1 LNLQPPFSAVPW
13 PGRSVTR
20 PRCIVLSEQGEGE
33 LARGAYSCLASVEEL
48 ELRSERF
55 PRPGEALPSA
65 DVIIVP
71 VAAITMQRTVDLL
84 ARVRLEAPRTSILVI
99 GEALTQE
106 QILRVLTAGAYDFV
120 SAPYLKAELVTRTL
134 RGVGLVQSKPP
145 EDIRSLL
152 SPRAGGLIGNSP
164 AFLKQMARLPLLAGC
179 DAGVL
184 ILGETGTGKEL
195 FAQAVH
201 YLSARVSRPWVP
213 VNCAAIPVELIES
226 ELFGHTRGAYTTAHS
241 AREGLIAAAE
251 SGTLFL
257 DEIGSLP
264 LSAQG
269 KLLRFL
275 QEREYRPVG
284 SNTLRRA
291 DVRVIAASNQ
301 DLAALV
307 ARDRFRQDLYFR
319 LNVLTLTL
327 SPLRERRED
336 IPTLAQYF
344 VKRFATEFGRPVQ
357 GLTPL
362 ALGRLIAHSWPG
374 NVREF
379 SHAIERAVLLANGPY
394 ITPADIEVGEE
405 LAPLD
410 DSFQAAKARVVEQ
423 FERSY
428 IEQILIACDG
438 NITHAAQA
446 AKKNRRALWELMR
459 KHRIEA
465 KRFRSSENGG
475 AKSVASA

>member
-1 LNLQPPFSAVPW
+1 LQPSFSAEAG
-13 PGRSVTR
+13 PGRGVTR
-20 PRCIVLSEQGEGE
+20 PCCVVLSGPGEDA
-33 LARGAYSCLASVEEL
+33 LARDAHSCLASVGLL
-48 ELRSERF
+48 ELRSARL
-55 PRPGEALPSA
+55 PRSEEPLPSA
-65 DVIIVP
+65 DVLV
-71 VAAITMQRTVDLL
+71 VSADSAGLRRAIDLL
-84 ARVRLEAPRTSILVI
+84 ARVRLEASRASVLVL
-99 GEALTQE
+99 GKALSRE
-106 QILRVLTAGAYDFV
+106 QILAVLTAGAYDFV
-120 SAPYLKAELVTRTL
+120 SAPFLEAELAARTL
-134 RGVGLVQSKPP
+134 RGVGLVQSGPP
-145 EDIRSLL
+145 EDIRPLL
-152 SPRAGGLIGNSP
+152 SPRAGGLVGNSP

-195 FAQAVH
+195 FAQAIH

-213 VNCAAIPVELIES
+213 VNCAAIPIELIEA
-226 ELFGHTRGAYTTAHS
+226 ELFGHTRGAYTTAHT

-251 SGTLFL
+251 GGTLFL

-264 LSAQG
+264 LSAQA

-301 DLAALV
+301 DLASLV
-307 ARDRFRQDLYFR
+307 AKDRFRQDLYFR
-319 LNVLTLTL
+319 LNVLTLML

-344 VKRFATEFGRPVQ
+344 VKRFATEFGRAVQ

-362 ALGRLIAHSWPG
+362 ALGRLLAHSWPG

-394 ITPADIEVGEE
+394 ITPAEIEVGEE
-405 LAPLD
+405 RAPLEE
-410 DSFQAAKARVVEQ
+410 SFQAAKARVVEQ

-465 KRFRSSENGG
+465 KRFRSSESGG
-475 AKSVASA
+475 AKSAASA

>member
-1 LNLQPPFSAVPW
+1 M
-13 PGRSVTR
+13 TR

-33 LARGAYSCLASVEEL
+33 LARGAHACLASVQEL
-48 ELRSERF
+48 ELRSERL
-55 PRPGEALPSA
+55 PRPGEALPPA
-65 DVIIVP
+65 DVIIMP
-71 VAAITMQRTVDLL
+71 VAAFTLQRSVDLL
-84 ARVRLEAPRTSILVI
+84 TRVRLEAPRTSVLVI

-106 QILRVLTAGAYDFV
+106 QMLRVLTAGAYDFV
-120 SAPYLKAELVTRTL
+120 SAPYLKAELVARTL
-134 RGVGLVQSKPP
+134 RGVGLVQSRPP

-241 AREGLIAAAE
+241 AREGLISAAE

-291 DVRVIAASNQ
+291 DIRVIAASNQ

-307 ARDRFRQDLYFR
+307 AKDRFRQDLYFR

-362 ALGRLIAHSWPG
+362 ALGRLIAYSWPG

-379 SHAIERAVLLANGPY
+379 SHAIERAVLLANGPC
-394 ITPADIEVGEE
+394 ITPADIEIGEDQRP
-405 LAPLD
+405 PLD

-475 AKSVASA
+475 TKTVASA

>member
-1 LNLQPPFSAVPW
+1 M
-13 PGRSVTR
+13 
-20 PRCIVLSEQGEGE
+20 
-33 LARGAYSCLASVEEL
+33 
-48 ELRSERF
+48 RSERP
-55 PRPGEALPSA
+55 PRQGEAVPSA

-71 VAAITMQRTVDLL
+71 VGANTMQRAVDLL
-84 ARVRLEAPRTSILVI
+84 ARVRLEAPRTSVLVI

-106 QILRVLTAGAYDFV
+106 QILRVLTLGAYDFV
-120 SAPYLKAELVTRTL
+120 SAPYLKAELVARTL
-134 RGVGLVQSKPP
+134 RGVGLVQSKLP

-195 FAQAVH
+195 FAQAIH

-213 VNCAAIPVELIES
+213 VNCAAIPVELIEA
-226 ELFGHTRGAYTTAHS
+226 ELFGHTKGAYTTAHS

-251 SGTLFL
+251 GGTLFL

-264 LSAQG
+264 LSAQA

-301 DLAALV
+301 DLAALI
-307 ARDRFRQDLYFR
+307 AKDRFRQDLYFR
-319 LNVLTLTL
+319 LDVLTLTL

-344 VKRFATEFGRPVQ
+344 VKRFAAEFARPVQ

-362 ALGRLIAHSWPG
+362 AMSRLIAHSWPG

-379 SHAIERAVLLANGPY
+379 SHAIERAVLLANGPT
-394 ITPADIEVGEE
+394 ITPAEIEIGEE
-405 LAPLD
+405 SSPLA

-438 NITHAAQA
+438 NITHAAHA

>member
-1 LNLQPPFSAVPW
+1 VNS
-13 PGRSVTR
+13 
-20 PRCIVLSEQGEGE
+20 PRCIVLSDHGDDK
-33 LARGAYSCLASVEEL
+33 LAGSASACLASIREL
-48 ELRSERF
+48 EIDSGRL
-55 PRPGEALPSA
+55 PRPGEAIPAA
-65 DVIIVP
+65 DVLVVP
-71 VAAITMQRTVDLL
+71 VEAATMQRMLDLL
-84 ARVRLEAPRTSILVI
+84 ARIRLEVPGTSVLVLGVRLA
-99 GEALTQE
+99 QE
-106 QILRVLTAGAYDFV
+106 EILRVLAAGAYDFV
-120 SAPYLKAELVTRTL
+120 STPFSGAELVARTL
-134 RGVGLVQSKPP
+134 RGVGLLQSKIPQS
-145 EDIRSLL
+145 IRTLL

-195 FAQAVH
+195 FAQAIH
-201 YLSARVSRPWVP
+201 YLSARVARPWVP
-213 VNCAAIPVELIES
+213 VNCGAIPVELIEA
-226 ELFGHTRGAYTTAHS
+226 ELFGHTRGAYTTAHA

-251 SGTLFL
+251 GGTLFL

-264 LSAQG
+264 QSSQG

-291 DVRVIAASNQ
+291 NVRVIAASNQ
-301 DLAALV
+301 DLVALV
-307 ARDRFRQDLYFR
+307 AKDRFRQDLYFR

-327 SPLRERRED
+327 PPLRERRED
-336 IPTLAQYF
+336 IPVLALYF
-344 VKRFATEFGRPVQ
+344 IRRLANEYGRPVQ
-357 GLTPL
+357 GLTPM
-362 ALGRLIAHSWPG
+362 AMRRLLVHSWPG
-374 NVREF
+374 NVREL
-379 SHAIERAVLLANGPY
+379 SHAIERAVLLGNGPY
-394 ITPADIEVGEE
+394 IMPGEIEVGEDQRE
-405 LAPLD
+405 SVD
-410 DSFQAAKARVVEQ
+410 DSFQAAKARIVEQ

>member
-1 LNLQPPFSAVPW
+1 
-13 PGRSVTR
+13 
-20 PRCIVLSEQGEGE
+20 
-33 LARGAYSCLASVEEL
+33 
-48 ELRSERF
+48 
-55 PRPGEALPSA
+55 
-65 DVIIVP
+65 
-71 VAAITMQRTVDLL
+71 MQRTLDLL
-84 ARVRLEAPRTSILVI
+84 TRVRLEAPRTSVLVV
-99 GEALTQE
+99 GAQLAQE
-106 QILRVLTAGAYDFV
+106 QIFRVLMAGAYDFV
-120 SAPYLKAELVTRTL
+120 SAPYLGAELIARTL
-134 RGVGLVQSKPP
+134 RGVGLLQSKPP
-145 EDIRSLL
+145 QNIRSLL

-164 AFLKQMARLPLLAGC
+164 AFLKQMSRLPLLAGC

-195 FAQAVH
+195 FAQAIH

-213 VNCAAIPVELIES
+213 VNCGAIPVELIEA
-226 ELFGHTRGAYTTAHS
+226 ELFGHTRGAYTTAHA

-251 SGTLFL
+251 GGTLFL

-264 LSAQG
+264 PSAQG

-275 QEREYRPVG
+275 QEREYRPIG

-291 DVRVIAASNQ
+291 NLRVIAASNQ

-307 ARDRFRQDLYFR
+307 AKDRFRQDLYFR

-327 SPLRERRED
+327 SPLRDRRED
-336 IPTLAQYF
+336 IPTLASYF
-344 VKRFATEFGRPVQ
+344 IKRFATEFGRPVQ
-357 GLTPL
+357 GLTPM
-362 ALGRLIAHSWPG
+362 AMKRLLAHSWPG
-374 NVREF
+374 NVREL
-379 SHAIERAVLLANGPY
+379 SHAIERAVLLGSGPY
-394 ITPADIEVGEE
+394 IMPAEIEIGEE
-405 LAPLD
+405 ERAPLD

-438 NITHAAQA
+438 NITRAALA

-465 KRFRSSENGG
+465 KRFRSSPENGR
-475 AKSVASA
+475 AKSIVSA